1 LGGLILKLEEL
12 MEAAGSALS
21 SNKTVELKMNEEQYD
36 SLSLHFQE
44 IKDEIRFNWRITQVL
59 MGIAILG
66 TLLERLI

>member
-1 LGGLILKLEEL
+1 MKLEEL

-21 SNKTVELKMNEEQYD
+21 GNKTVELKMNEEQYD
-36 SLSLHFQE
+36 LLSVHFQE

-66 TLLERLI
+66 GILEWLL